1 MFSLSVF
8 LVGFLDIL
16 TGHLALTVYLL
27 AVTDERAVGRRL
39 KKLPLLL
46 LSPLIAVLFSVGLYA
61 VSALG
66 TSRYFIN
73 SFVILVMCT
82 LWVRWAWRFTFW
94 QSLAATCMAG
104 IFQVAAATLSMLAPI
119 SFAATIGLHLGISIA
134 ISLLLYKLRFG
145 TWFRLLLDNKSTSWR
160 IALIL
165 FALEVV
171 MELLLRLAFGVQPHF
186 LMFYYLLVL
195 SMVVLMAVL
204 IVHLAQRLDTA
215 RKMQA
220 QQDVIAQ
227 QRLYEQDLEII
238 RREVRTFRHDYK
250 NLLASLSEQA
260 GEGELEELRHTLSE
274 LDAGFDRQLGKKIQ
288 ASTQIGNLQLP
299 EARSLL
305 LSKLTV
311 MREKG
316 IDCHLEVLYP
326 IVAVDMDVWDF
337 VRCLGIL
344 IDNAMEAALN
354 TERPWVEIVLLA
366 QERQVF
372 LRVSNSYTN
381 VIEPGKMW
389 DDGWSTK
396 GAGRGLGLSSYQRI
410 LENYSNVSTG
420 TSWVNG
426 VFVQEMTVE
435 GRP

>member
-16 TGHLALTVYLL
+16 TGHLALIVYLL

-46 LSPLIAVLFSVGLYA
+46 LSPLIAVLFSVGLHA

-104 IFQVAAATLSMLAPI
+104 IFQVAAATLSMLASI

-274 LDAGFDRQLGKKIQ
+274 LDAGFDRRLGKKIQ

>member
-16 TGHLALTVYLL
+16 TGHLALIVYLL

-46 LSPLIAVLFSVGLYA
+46 LSPLIAVLFSVGLHA

-104 IFQVAAATLSMLAPI
+104 IFQVAAATLSMLASI

-215 RKMQA
+215 RRMQA

-274 LDAGFDRQLGKKIQ
+274 LDAGFDRRLGKKIQ

-305 LSKLTV
+305 LSKLTA

>member
-66 TSRYFIN
+66 ISRYFIN

-186 LMFYYLLVL
+186 LVFYYLLVL

-326 IVAVDMDVWDF
+326 YCSSGYGCMGFCPLPGYSDRQCYGGCAEY
-337 VRCLGIL
+337 G
-344 IDNAMEAALN
+344 AALGGN
-354 TERPWVEIVLLA
+354 RSAGPGTAGVSPGIK
-366 QERQVF
+366 F
-372 LRVSNSYTN
+372 LY
-381 VIEPGKMW
+381 KC
-389 DDGWSTK
+389 
-396 GAGRGLGLSSYQRI
+396 Y
-410 LENYSNVSTG
+410 
-420 TSWVNG
+420 
-426 VFVQEMTVE
+426 
-435 GRP
+435 